1 MTTPI
6 AAPMSS
12 LNLDDARA
20 ERAKARAARQEGR
33 AETLPVI
40 LGGVTIAV
48 LPAEFPL
55 SVLEPLTEINVD
67 LGFVIKTVMQAA
79 KSGEKAKQEAGL
91 DLIVN
96 VLVVNPDLPAT
107 LLAAVQNMG
116 RRLLG
121 DEGYAA
127 LMAGKPSAGDIGA
140 LATGLLSWFG
150 LSLGEFLG
158 SSTSP
163 SANGGETSKPT
174 SSSTTADL
182 TPAEPGDG
190 PAIPDSSVAVVS

>member
-1 MTTPI
+1 
-6 AAPMSS
+6 MSS
-12 LNLDDARA
+12 LNLDDSRADRAR
-20 ERAKARAARQEGR
+20 ARAARQEGR

-40 LGGVTIAV
+40 LGGVTIAT
-48 LPAEFPL
+48 LAAEFPL

-79 KSGEKAKQEAGL
+79 KSGEKEKQEAGL
-91 DLIVN
+91 NLIVD
-96 VLVVNPDLPAT
+96 VLVVNPDLPAS
-107 LLAAVQNMG
+107 LLAALRDIG

-127 LMAGKPSAGDIGA
+127 LMAANPSAGDIGA
-140 LATGLLSWFG
+140 LATGLMGWFG

-163 SANGGETSKPT
+163 SAAGGETSKPT
-174 SSSTTADL
+174 SPSTTADL
-182 TPAEPGDG
+182 TPAVPGV
-190 PAIPDSSVAVVS
+190 AQVTPDSLGEDVS